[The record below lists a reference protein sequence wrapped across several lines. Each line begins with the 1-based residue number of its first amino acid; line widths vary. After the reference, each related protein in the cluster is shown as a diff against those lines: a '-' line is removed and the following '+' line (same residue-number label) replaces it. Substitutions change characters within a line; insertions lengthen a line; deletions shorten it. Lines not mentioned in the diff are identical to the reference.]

1 MNEELD
7 SQLSAMFDDELA
19 PAECELMAR
28 RLSRDEGLKSRWG
41 RYAIVG
47 AVIRSE
53 RGVRLNAP
61 LAGRVNALISAEPAL
76 GAPASGARAP
86 RRAPRWW
93 QPIAGGALVAGVAAA
108 SLLWLRAQAPLSSVA
123 FSAPPLAN
131 VAGAPPLSPGGP
143 ARPAIY
149 VTPPTPQVRPML
161 VPSAQLANY
170 VVAHSMYSA
179 PLAQHNLL
187 ASFFTS
193 EPVPLPEAPEA
204 AKDHA
209 NSHAQ

>member
-28 RLSRDEGLKSRWG
+28 RLSRDEGLKARWG

-61 LAGRVNALISAEPAL
+61 LAGRVNAAISAEPAL
-76 GAPASGARAP
+76 GALATAARAP
-86 RRAPRWW
+86 RSAQRWW
-93 QPIAGGALVAGVAAA
+93 QPIAGGALVAGVAVA
-108 SLLWLRAQAPLSSVA
+108 SVLWLRAQAPGGSVA
-123 FSAPPLAN
+123 FSAPPLAS
-131 VAGAPPLSPGGP
+131 VAGAAPGGP
-143 ARPAIY
+143 GLPAIY

-193 EPVPLPEAPEA
+193 EPAPPPEAPA
-204 AKDHA
+204 AAQEHS